1 MQSAAETLNK
11 NDDDILYNRVIVN
24 MLRLLKVLTGH
35 TYAIDSLETKLR
47 EIQAA
52 MPKKGGQQAMVQNIQ
67 NNTSHENSL
76 NPDYDMQKMNNE
88 VVDLMGDNEGI
99 YDEMNDYPEM
109 ADEIDVLSDGEA
121 SRNVL
126 MENLVMSDMEKMD
139 QYKKYTLHQSKSQ
152 FEIDDEKEF
161 DDVSSE
167 ESGDVP
173 DKDDGEDQ

>member
-1 MQSAAETLNK
+1 
-11 NDDDILYNRVIVN
+11 
-24 MLRLLKVLTGH
+24 
-35 TYAIDSLETKLR
+35 
-47 EIQAA
+47 
-52 MPKKGGQQAMVQNIQ
+52 
-67 NNTSHENSL
+67 
-76 NPDYDMQKMNNE
+76 
-88 VVDLMGDNEGI
+88 MGDNEGI